1 MQRFLFLLLLLPAGV
16 WAQGFSVSGTVK
28 DSAGVVLPGALVQLL
43 QDADSA
49 ASIRTCTDD
58 KGAYTFKEVAQ
69 GVYNLRVQ
77 ATGYTMPIR
86 TLYVDAPIDNMAL
99 VMQRGNTVLK
109 EVTVSSKKPY
119 METGLGKTVLN
130 LDAATVT
137 AGSNVLDL
145 LRKSPGV
152 TIDGD
157 NNIKLEGTG
166 ALVLVDDK
174 QTYMSG
180 QQLADYLKGLSAE
193 QVAQLELITQP
204 SSKYDAEGV
213 GGIINIKTRKLRKRG
228 FNGNLSTSVGRG
240 KFGNTHN
247 SLNLTWRRDKWTV
260 YTNAGYYVASGF
272 LTADVKRALRDA
284 NTYAL
289 LATHKQHTYM
299 KETFED
305 YSLRAGTDYDVND
318 KLTVGA
324 GAKGIYHPNNQVDT
338 TIVAIGDATT
348 GTRTYNR
355 AINRHG
361 FKRYNGIMNAY
372 ARYKP
377 AQDHVIDINA
387 DYLLRDHNEYVNL
400 ESYNYDAQ
408 MQGIPGNVLLRGNQT
423 SYIAPVA
430 VKADYSGTWSKDW
443 KMEAGIKS
451 SYAYI
456 NKVVALQQEQNGNWV
471 YDSIRSNNFTYKEQ
485 INAAYANATC
495 QLSKQWVAQA
505 GIRVEQLY
513 ATGYQQAN
521 DQSIERN
528 TTDVFP
534 TVFVSYKPVEKH
546 SFELNYGRRIQR
558 PTYVELDPFV
568 QFISQYLYKTGNP
581 FLQASY
587 RNYAELKHNYNN
599 ILFSSVSAS
608 RITGIANPAVV
619 YDAITKA
626 LYHKPL
632 NNANQ
637 IVLHASCGAQQK
649 IIDWWLLGWGGDY
662 YYNEFEDL
670 VTGSYVSSSHGFSG
684 YITNQFTL
692 GKGWTIDTLYQYA
705 SGDLQ
710 SMIERNKSTHYLSFN
725 VGRKFWKDTATIKLS
740 AEDPFAMYGYRSVLR
755 NNGVAGDADMKY
767 ATQMFSLGFTYN
779 FGKQADIRAREYSAD
794 EAKRM

>member
-1 MQRFLFLLLLLPAGV
+1 MQRFLFLLLLLPAGM

-28 DSAGVVLPGALVQLL
+28 DSTGAVLPGVLVQLL
-43 QDADSA
+43 RDADTLTL
-49 ASIRTCTDD
+49 RTHTDD
-58 KGAYTFKEVAQ
+58 KGAYTFKEVAE

-77 ATGYTMPIR
+77 ATGHTMPER
-86 TLYVDAPIDNMAL
+86 TLYVDAAIDNMAL
-99 VMQRGNTVLK
+99 VMQQGAQMLK
-109 EVTVSSKKPY
+109 EVIVSSKKPY

-130 LDAATVT
+130 LDAATVA

-157 NNIKLEGTG
+157 NNIKLEGSG

-180 QQLADYLKGLSAE
+180 RQLADYLRGLSAE

-228 FNGNLSTSVGRG
+228 FNGNLSTSAGRG
-240 KFGNTHN
+240 RFGNTHN

-272 LTADVKRALRDA
+272 LTADVKRALRNA
-284 NTYAL
+284 NTHTL
-289 LATHKQHTYM
+289 LATQKQHTYM
-299 KETFED
+299 QETFED
-305 YSLRAGTDYDVND
+305 YSLRAGADYDVND

-324 GAKGIYHPNNQVDT
+324 SAKGIYHPNNQVDT
-338 TIVAIGDATT
+338 SIVAINDATT
-348 GTRTYNR
+348 STHTYNR
-355 AINRHG
+355 AVNRHG
-361 FKRYNGIMNAY
+361 FKRYNGIINAY
-372 ARYKP
+372 AKYKP

-408 MQGIPGNVLLRGNQT
+408 MQGIGGNVLLRGNQS

-430 VKADYSGTWSKDW
+430 VKADYSGTLNKDW
-443 KMEAGIKS
+443 KMEAGVKS

-456 NKVVALQQEQNGNWV
+456 NKVVALQQQQNSNWV
-471 YDSIRSNNFTYKEQ
+471 YDSTRSNNFTYKEN

-505 GIRVEQLY
+505 GLRVEQLH

-534 TVFVSYKPVEKH
+534 TAFVSYKPTDKH

-568 QFISQYLYKTGNP
+568 QFISQYLYQTGNP

-587 RNYAELKHNYNN
+587 RNYAELRHNYNN
-599 ILFSSVSAS
+599 LLFSSVSAS
-608 RITGIANPAVV
+608 RIRGIANPAVV
-619 YDAITKA
+619 YDAITKS

-637 IVLHASCGAQQK
+637 IVLHASCAAQQK

-670 VTGSYVSSSHGFSG
+670 LTGRYVSSSHGFSG

-710 SMIERNKSTHYLSFN
+710 SMIERNKSNHYLSFN
-725 VGRKFWKDTATIKLS
+725 VGKKFWKDTATIKLS
-740 AEDPFAMYGYRSVLR
+740 AEDPFAMYSYRSVLR
-755 NNGVAGDADMKY
+755 YNGVAGDADMKF
-767 ATQMFSLGFTYN
+767 ATQMFTLGFTYN
-779 FGKQADIRAREYSAD
+779 FGKQADIRTREYSAD
-794 EAKRM
+794 EAKWM